1 MDIDQ
6 LRNAWQQQ
14 EEKLEATRALNVKIL
29 KELKLEHTKSKIK
42 RLLCLPVSTL
52 LFCCFIIC
60 YATIFIISNFGTW
73 YFVFSGIVILF
84 FAFAFV
90 FSSVHQLRIILSLD
104 YQQPITILQRELSKL
119 KLSVIYNLKIAAAV
133 LPFSPFIGIFT
144 IKAILNF
151 DITEIISLRQVLIFA
166 GITVILQLISLF
178 FSAKLSAKN
187 KDKNYMNWLL
197 KANGSQINEAKSFLS
212 EIEDFK

>member
-29 KELKLEHTKSKIK
+29 KELKEHTKSKIK
-42 RLLCLPVSTL
+42 RLLYLPVSTL

-90 FSSVHQLRIILSLD
+90 FSSIHQLRIILSLD
-104 YQQPITILQRELSKL
+104 YPQPITILQRIHPTNCML
-119 KLSVIYNLKIAAAV
+119 
-133 LPFSPFIGIFT
+133 T
-144 IKAILNF
+144 
-151 DITEIISLRQVLIFA
+151 
-166 GITVILQLISLF
+166 
-178 FSAKLSAKN
+178 
-187 KDKNYMNWLL
+187 
-197 KANGSQINEAKSFLS
+197 
-212 EIEDFK
+212 

>member
-90 FSSVHQLRIILSLD
+90 FSSIHQLRIILSLD
-104 YQQPITILQRELSKL
+104 YPQPITILQRIHPTNCML
-119 KLSVIYNLKIAAAV
+119 
-133 LPFSPFIGIFT
+133 T
-144 IKAILNF
+144 
-151 DITEIISLRQVLIFA
+151 
-166 GITVILQLISLF
+166 
-178 FSAKLSAKN
+178 
-187 KDKNYMNWLL
+187 
-197 KANGSQINEAKSFLS
+197 
-212 EIEDFK
+212 